1 MSNITTKIRQRIAL
15 KKNSKFD
22 LSCDH
27 MTTAD
32 FFQLSPVYFKEM
44 VPGEKISV
52 RQSTFTRLAPMT
64 NPVLGRMRIEN
75 RAFFVPM
82 RLLMKGWNEFIT
94 DTPLNGNFQSVP
106 RIDPNTIAAA
116 LASGAMSRSSSA
128 TGDVDLS
135 NCDFWA
141 ANSDGTP
148 NSYYRFTDVGRQAWK
163 ILQSLGYRIDLSYYV
178 NHQAQSE
185 SEYLSPLPLLAY
197 FKIYYDWYKSQ
208 AYNTAI
214 FDGIFEGGSN
224 ASISPF
230 TVQQLAQLLAECQ
243 VVNYDKDYFSSAW
256 DRPVA
261 PNNGLVSNYS
271 ISDITNDKSNSA
283 SSSSVGLRSGVSN
296 RGSITQTTPTTPT
309 IKGVGSDASPSTNFS
324 IGNLSQYCLD
334 SLKALTDYVKRHQLA
349 GGLAMD
355 RMLARFGM
363 KPTEAQLQRSVY
375 LGKDSVNIQIS
386 DVMATASAAESQEY
400 SSKLGEYAGKGI
412 GFSENGFFKC
422 ESGAEYGIFMIV
434 SSLVP
439 KVGYVEGMSR
449 YVLHKDRLDF
459 FTPEFDSLGVQAIAR
474 KELKSNYGRDIQTIG
489 GLTPAVALEGVFGY
503 TSRYA
508 EYKSQQDNL
517 TGDFTCPSK
526 SGGDWNH
533 SWHLFRE
540 LKGQDV
546 RVDDITHNKNFVS
559 GNSDREQYARIFA
572 YTGEGFDHFV
582 IVHNFQIEDY
592 APMSQLFDD
601 YEFDGG
607 SKEVTV
613 DINGTQLN

>member
-94 DTPLNGNFQSVP
+94 DTPLNGNFMAVP
-106 RIDPNTIAAA
+106 RIDPSTIAAA

-128 TGDVDLS
+128 TGDVDMS

-224 ASISPF
+224 ASVSPF
-230 TVQQLAQLLAECQ
+230 TVQQLVLLLSECQ

-261 PNNGLVSNYS
+261 PNNGLQSSNR
-271 ISDITNDKSNSA
+271 ISDTTNTYNLHSSTARRTDVVNNASDNSSTNMSTPA
-283 SSSSVGLRSGVSN
+283 LRGALTDGSTTAAVGN
-296 RGSITQTTPTTPT
+296 ITQYAL
-309 IKGVGSDASPSTNFS
+309 DA
-324 IGNLSQYCLD
+324 
-334 SLKALTDYVKRHQLA
+334 LKSLTDYVKRHQLA

-363 KPTEAQLQRSVY
+363 KPTEAQLRRSVY

-422 ESGAEYGIFMIV
+422 ESGPEYGIFMIV

>member
-1 MSNITTKIRQRIAL
+1 M
-15 KKNSKFD
+15 
-22 LSCDH
+22 
-27 MTTAD
+27 
-32 FFQLSPVYFKEM
+32 
-44 VPGEKISV
+44 
-52 RQSTFTRLAPMT
+52 
-64 NPVLGRMRIEN
+64 
-75 RAFFVPM
+75 
-82 RLLMKGWNEFIT
+82 
-94 DTPLNGNFQSVP
+94 
-106 RIDPNTIAAA
+106 
-116 LASGAMSRSSSA
+116 
-128 TGDVDLS
+128 
-135 NCDFWA
+135 
-141 ANSDGTP
+141 
-148 NSYYRFTDVGRQAWK
+148 
-163 ILQSLGYRIDLSYYV
+163 
-178 NHQAQSE
+178 
-185 SEYLSPLPLLAY
+185 
-197 FKIYYDWYKSQ
+197 
-208 AYNTAI
+208 
-214 FDGIFEGGSN
+214 
-224 ASISPF
+224 
-230 TVQQLAQLLAECQ
+230 
-243 VVNYDKDYFSSAW
+243 NYDKDYFSSAW

-261 PNNGLVSNYS
+261 PNNGLVSGNQ
-271 ISDITNDKSNSA
+271 IQDITNDRTGNNAFGSMVSNNASATANSA
-283 SSSSVGLRSGVSN
+283 SSPAIKAVTVSGAVDPQN
-296 RGSITQTTPTTPT
+296 AGRQITQYM
-309 IKGVGSDASPSTNFS
+309 VDA
-324 IGNLSQYCLD
+324 
-334 SLKALTDYVKRHQLA
+334 LKSLTDYVKRHQLA
-349 GGLAMD
+349 GSLPMD

-422 ESGAEYGIFMIV
+422 ESGSEYGIFMIV

-546 RVDDITHNKNFVS
+546 RIDDITHNKNFVS